1 MKRIVLLAC
10 AAAMA
15 AASGCS
21 SNSAKQAGQGATMGA
36 VGGAV
41 AGAVSSLLWGG
52 NVVEGAVKGGITGAA
67 TGAAVGA
74 VSGSMADSQQ
84 AQAQQQ
90 AGQAR
95 QQAGQAQQP
104 DPKVAELR
112 KRIGE
117 RNYAS
122 ALMLAQCQHK
132 DAISS
137 AEETFNSTQDRD
149 QRVYALM
156 IEGVAAEESG
166 DKARAASVYP
176 RISQLDSARGSPDK
190 LRADALEAVI
200 KVQSARRQHGLP
212 ATCA

>member
-1 MKRIVLLAC
+1 MKRLAALAC
-10 AAAMA
+10 AASVALA
-15 AASGCS
+15 GCS

-74 VSGSMADSQQ
+74 VSGSMAES
-84 AQAQQQ
+84 QAQQQ
-90 AGQAR
+90 AQGQN
-95 QQAGQAQQP
+95 QAQAPKQAAQP

-112 KRIGE
+112 KRIGD

-132 DAISS
+132 NAISS
-137 AEETFNSTQDRD
+137 AEETFSSTQDRD
-149 QRVYALM
+149 QRAYALM
-156 IEGVAAEESG
+156 IESIAAEESG
-166 DKARAASVYP
+166 DKALAASLYP
-176 RISQLDSARGSPDK
+176 RISQLDPSRGSPEK
-190 LRADALEAVI
+190 LRADALEGVI
-200 KVQSARRQHGLP
+200 KVQNARRQHGLP
-212 ATCA
+212 PTCA

>member
-1 MKRIVLLAC
+1 MKFLAC
-10 AAAMA
+10 LACIAAAAMA
-15 AASGCS
+15 GCS
-21 SNSAKQAGQGATMGA
+21 ANSAKQAGQGATVGA

-74 VSGSMADSQQ
+74 VSGAAADNQQ
-84 AQAQQQ
+84 AQAQQ
-90 AGQAR
+90 AAQAR
-95 QQAGQAQQP
+95 QP

-112 KRIGE
+112 KRIGD

-132 DAISS
+132 NAISS
-137 AEETFNSTQDRD
+137 AEDTYNSTQDRD
-149 QRVYALM
+149 QRAYALM
-156 IEGVAAEESG
+156 IQGIAAEESG

-176 RISQLDSARGSPDK
+176 RIAELDPSRGTPEK
-190 LRADALEAVI
+190 LRADALEGVI
-200 KVQSARRQHGLP
+200 KVQNARRQHGLP
-212 ATCA
+212 PTCT

>member
-1 MKRIVLLAC
+1 MRILACLAC
-10 AAAMA
+10 ATAVL
-15 AASGCS
+15 ASGCS

-74 VSGSMADSQQ
+74 VSGAAADNQQ

-90 AGQAR
+90 AAQAR
-95 QQAGQAQQP
+95 QP
-104 DPKVAELR
+104 DPKIAELR
-112 KRIGE
+112 KRIGD

-132 DAISS
+132 NAISS
-137 AEETFNSTQDRD
+137 TEDTFNSTQDRD
-149 QRVYALM
+149 QRAYALM
-156 IEGVAAEESG
+156 IQGIATEESG
-166 DKARAASVYP
+166 DKARAASVYL
-176 RISQLDSARGSPDK
+176 RIAELDPARGSPEK
-190 LRADALEAVI
+190 LRADALEGVI
-200 KVQSARRQHGLP
+200 KVQNARRQHGLP
-212 ATCA
+212 PTCT

>member
-1 MKRIVLLAC
+1 MKRLLLVISAAGLALAGC
-10 AAAMA
+10 A
-15 AASGCS
+15 SET
-21 SNSAKQAGQGATMGA
+21 AKHAGQGATVGA

-74 VSGSMADSQQ
+74 VSSSMADGAPQQ
-84 AQAQQQ
+84 KPAA
-90 AGQAR
+90 AP
-95 QQAGQAQQP
+95 QP
-104 DPKVAELR
+104 DPKIAELR
-112 KRIGE
+112 KRIGD

-132 DAISS
+132 NAIAS
-137 AEETFNSTQDRD
+137 AEETFASTQDRD

-166 DKARAASVYP
+166 DKALASSVYP
-176 RISQLDSARGSPDK
+176 RIAQLDASHGSPDK

-200 KVQSARRQHGLP
+200 KVQTARRQHGLP
-212 ATCA
+212 PTCA